1 MAALRPWPISQPDRA
16 KAPSAAGA
24 PQADPELAGAG
35 RRNGVEVWR
44 VENRRGDGAGMAATF
59 GVARWPEDRTGDFYR
74 GDSYL
79 VLLTAE
85 LSDGKKEY
93 DIFFWLG
100 SESSQD
106 ERAVAAVKAVEL
118 DSVLGGRPVQHR
130 ETEGKESQLFQSM
143 FRSIRYLDGGI
154 ESGFTHAKPEE
165 YEPKLFQVKKTK
177 HTTRAFQVPLS
188 VKSMHQGDCFVL
200 DLGKEV
206 GGARVLSCGGA
217 RLKPA
222 KLADT
227 TKTLFVCERARHAG
241 DGVARDGVVAV

>member
-1 MAALRPWPISQPDRA
+1 MSAAASA
-16 KAPSAAGA
+16 AAGA
-24 PQADPELAGAG
+24 PQADPELARAG

-206 GGARVLSCGGA
+206 GGARVL
-217 RLKPA
+217 
-222 KLADT
+222 
-227 TKTLFVCERARHAG
+227 
-241 DGVARDGVVAV
+241 